1 MGETALPLHKRT
13 NIYRKAKSDCE
24 YMIKHFRNDCVES
37 SFSIQILK
45 IFEGDGYVNGTFC
58 PITQEKGLG
67 LKDHWMIRLGAKYL
81 YGLNDGATIPHK
93 TYEAGS
99 RSFLRL
105 LTKFSLWEEY

>member
-45 IFEGDGYVNGTFC
+45 IFEGDGYVNGT
-58 PITQEKGLG
+58 
-67 LKDHWMIRLGAKYL
+67 
-81 YGLNDGATIPHK
+81 
-93 TYEAGS
+93 
-99 RSFLRL
+99 
-105 LTKFSLWEEY
+105 